1 MKSAKEPRPVKEQT
15 RSPGRSPRTLGPTA
29 CVTCIVLIVQ
39 DRLGRGEHGCP
50 GMRGPRARR
59 RFSRAHAMYKIGLER
74 GRVFGKPLRRTSGEA
89 GFDPFDLG
97 DVP

>member
-1 MKSAKEPRPVKEQT
+1 
-15 RSPGRSPRTLGPTA
+15 
-29 CVTCIVLIVQ
+29 
-39 DRLGRGEHGCP
+39 
-50 GMRGPRARR
+50 
-59 RFSRAHAMYKIGLER
+59 MYKIGLER